1 MIVRNKYLET
11 NVSILELHKRKFR
24 ARAMQLNNG
33 EFIQKSF
40 NSGNMKEYRRL
51 MGICADRDY
60 IAVKSVDDLI
70 KSVGGDIYFYARLSR
85 DEKGDLYLPQSQI
98 DQIIKKSS

>member
-1 MIVRNKYLET
+1 
-11 NVSILELHKRKFR
+11 
-24 ARAMQLNNG
+24 
-33 EFIQKSF
+33 
-40 NSGNMKEYRRL
+40 